1 MFMNALQKP
10 ENNFCRCSCVAETD
24 FGAGSDDH
32 FPGDISTID
41 GVSEIATT
49 RRKASINDG
58 RSPASRR
65 PSTASVIKEPEML
78 RAVFD
83 SLSQYDLLHVG
94 TSRRRSSRRSSL
106 SSPRLSILEGSVFSE
121 TLPLEMETLL
131 EDEVLETSAMS
142 SLPKSW

>member
-1 MFMNALQKP
+1 MTFLADIIN
-10 ENNFCRCSCVAETD
+10 SETD
-24 FGAGSDDH
+24 FGADYGAGFDDH

-41 GVSEIATT
+41 GASEIATSRGKSSRNES
-49 RRKASINDG
+49 RR
-58 RSPASRR
+58 PTSRR
-65 PSTASVIKEPEML
+65 PSTGSVIEEPEML

-83 SLSQYDLLHVG
+83 SFSQDDLLPVG

-106 SSPRLSILEGSVFSE
+106 SSPRLSILEGSIFSE
-121 TLPLEMETLL
+121 NLPLEMETLL